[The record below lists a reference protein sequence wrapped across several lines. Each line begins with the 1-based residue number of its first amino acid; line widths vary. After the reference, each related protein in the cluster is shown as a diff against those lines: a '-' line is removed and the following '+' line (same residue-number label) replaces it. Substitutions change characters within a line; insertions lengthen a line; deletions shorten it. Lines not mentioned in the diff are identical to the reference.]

1 MGYSIWK
8 DKSAVMRIVL
18 AAMVIMAAVIL
29 VVWSRTYGPG
39 IEKLHEEYSETG
51 YWDKDLN
58 YIKYQKNTITGTA
71 LEKYLRMHLYTE
83 KVVNIYHQYDKAVAQ
98 KTEINGDMYVGYTL
112 ATTAIKALTDKD
124 TDIEEVLFFKNPILQ
139 ARIAV
144 KQHKG
149 YMPQYKVPCL
159 IVFALVMSII
169 CFLVHMFLVRNGQ
182 DIKYNVKEGKQK

>member
-29 VVWSRTYGPG
+29 IIWSRTYGPD

-58 YIKYQKNTITGTA
+58 YIKYHKNTITGTA

-83 KVVNIYHQYDKAVAQ
+83 KIVNIYHQYDKTVGQ
-98 KTEINGDMYVGYTL
+98 GTEINGDMYVGYTL
-112 ATTAIKALTDKD
+112 ATTAVKALTDKD
-124 TDIEEVLFFKNPILQ
+124 TDIEETTFFKNPILQ
-139 ARIAV
+139 ARNAV
-144 KQHKG
+144 KQHRG
-149 YMPQYKVPCL
+149 YMSQYKFPCL
-159 IVFALVMSII
+159 IVLALVMSII

-182 DIKYNVKEGKQK
+182 GIKYKIKEEK